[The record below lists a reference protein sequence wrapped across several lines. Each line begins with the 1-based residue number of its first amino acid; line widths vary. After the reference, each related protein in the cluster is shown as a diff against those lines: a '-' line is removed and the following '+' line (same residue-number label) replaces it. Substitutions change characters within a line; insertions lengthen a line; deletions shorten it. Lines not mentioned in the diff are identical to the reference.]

1 MLAQAAKIKLSLGF
15 FYSIVGRLLSSFVG
29 LRGGVILLSCFLT
42 LPGIAADLI
51 DNDAPSEQKVML
63 EKYYQQALYAYFQ
76 GDILAA
82 LSQFS
87 LLEQRYPQGLKNIP
101 DYLRKQDIEPELL
114 KGALSLS
121 FGIEDQAAEIF
132 QRLLADY
139 DSAEKRTQAWF
150 LLGLTYYRQEQWQK
164 ASRAF
169 KQINEAQAS
178 DYLDVQSHDQWIYL
192 QAQLRNLHPDMNVEQ
207 GNIQDAG
214 SEQNYWQK
222 ALSTD
227 SIYHYYLKY
236 NQALATLQSG
246 DMQLAIGQLK
256 ALIDKP
262 KQGFTQFVDSW
273 LSPLITESSL
283 TSEEQAIA
291 QQQEIYGVLDRAKLT
306 LAYVLLQ
313 QDQPQQAYRIFSQI
327 RREGLDGEAAVLG
340 YGWAAA
346 KSDELQNALGI
357 WQSLI
362 QQTHYSEYTLE
373 AYLASAYAYEKAYAP
388 RQSVAILKT
397 GLTRFERALVELT
410 EARQQVSQPGFLLQL
425 AQDFESS
432 QPALISSTAN
442 VDQDG
447 ALRLLVNQLGV
458 SNEFRH
464 YLAVLKQTQ
473 ALELR
478 LTDWQQRMA
487 YYELMLDEREQQK
500 LQRAQVMLQNQIF
513 AQLPALVEQRDAL
526 AQTLIIAEQQG
537 DAEAL
542 MAAQYQQ
549 WVGRLE
555 QAQQRLQ
562 KIETLKVQLQ
572 QPALKAEYAERL
584 KRIKGTLVWLASE
597 AYPDNRRQAQKA
609 LAELDHMLDKAN
621 QQQKQL
627 LIELQGRPDYA
638 TQRQKVASIAM
649 RIDQQLQKNQGLQR
663 GLVKKLNQE
672 LMQLIDQQQSKVNDY
687 ILQAQLAMVRLNDQ
701 ALQQNQAQGTQVP
714 AIEIGRPPQLA
725 PTVDEV
731 QAQ

>member
-1 MLAQAAKIKLSLGF
+1 MLAQAAKIKLLLDCFYPLG
-15 FYSIVGRLLSSFVG
+15 GRLLSRFVG
-29 LRGGVILLSCFLT
+29 MRGGVILLSCCLT
-42 LPGIAADLI
+42 LPVIAADRI
-51 DNDAPSEQKVML
+51 HNDAAPEQKVML

-76 GDILAA
+76 GDVLAA

-178 DYLDVQSHDQWIYL
+178 DYLDVQRHDQWIYL
-192 QAQLRNLHPDMNVEQ
+192 QAQLRSLYPDLNGVQ
-207 GNIQDAG
+207 GNIAI
-214 SEQNYWQK
+214 SESDKNYWQQ
-222 ALSTD
+222 ALSAD
-227 SIYHYYLKY
+227 SIYHYYLQY
-236 NQALATLQSG
+236 NQALATLESG
-246 DMQLAIGQLK
+246 DVQLAIRQLED
-256 ALIDKP
+256 LITQP
-262 KQGFTQFVDSW
+262 KQGFSQFVNSW
-273 LSPLITESSL
+273 FSPLISESSL
-283 TSEEQAIA
+283 TSEEQEVAH
-291 QQQEIYGVLDRAKLT
+291 QQEIYGVLDRAKLT
-306 LAYVLLQ
+306 LAYLLLQ
-313 QDQPQQAYRIFSQI
+313 QDQPQQAYRVFSQI

-397 GLTRFERALVELT
+397 GLRRFEQALVELS

-442 VDQDG
+442 VDQGG
-447 ALRLLVNQLGV
+447 ALKLLVNQLGV

-464 YLAVLKQTQ
+464 HLAALQQTQ
-473 ALELR
+473 TLELR

-500 LQRAQVMLQNQIF
+500 LQRAQVMLQSQIF

-526 AQTLIIAEQQG
+526 AQTLIMAEQQG
-537 DAEAL
+537 NAEVL

-549 WVGRLE
+549 WVERLD

-562 KIETLKVQLQ
+562 KIETLKAQLQ

-597 AYPDNRRQAQKA
+597 AYPDNRRQAQKT
-609 LAELDHMLDKAN
+609 LAELDHVLDKAN

-638 TQRQKVASIAM
+638 TQRQQVSSIAV

-663 GLVKKLNQE
+663 DLVTTLKHE
-672 LMQLIDQQQSKVNDY
+672 LTQLIDQQQGKVNDY

-701 ALQQNQAQGTQVP
+701 ALQQNQAQGTQIP

>member
-1 MLAQAAKIKLSLGF
+1 MLAQATKIKLLLGCF
-15 FYSIVGRLLSSFVG
+15 NPLVARLLSSFVG
-29 LRGGVILLSCFLT
+29 LRGGAILLSCCFI
-42 LPGIAADLI
+42 LPVIAADSI
-51 DNDAPSEQKVML
+51 DNDAAPEQKVLL

-76 GDILAA
+76 GDVLAA

-101 DYLRKQDIEPELL
+101 DYLRTQDIEPELL

-192 QAQLRNLHPDMNVEQ
+192 QAQLRSLHPDKDLEL
-207 GNIQDAG
+207 GNIQAVQ
-214 SEQNYWQK
+214 SEQNYWQE
-222 ALSTD
+222 ALSAD

-236 NQALATLQSG
+236 NQALATLQNG
-246 DMQLAIGQLK
+246 DIQLAIGQLK

-262 KQGFTQFVDSW
+262 NPGFSQFVNSW
-273 LSPLITESSL
+273 LSPLISESSL
-283 TSEEQAIA
+283 TSEEQAVA

-313 QDQPQQAYRIFSQI
+313 QDQPQQAYRVFSQI

-397 GLTRFERALVELT
+397 GLTRFEQALVELT
-410 EARQQVSQPGFLLQL
+410 EARQQVSQPEFLLQL
-425 AQDFESS
+425 AQNFESS
-432 QPALISSTAN
+432 QPALITASAN
-442 VDQDG
+442 TNQGG

-464 YLAVLKQTQ
+464 HLAVLQQTQ
-473 ALELR
+473 TLELR
-478 LTDWQQRMA
+478 LTEWQQRMT

-500 LQRAQVMLQNQIF
+500 LERAQVMLQNQIF
-513 AQLPALVEQRDAL
+513 AKLPALIEQRDTL
-526 AQTLIIAEQQG
+526 AQTLVMAEQQG
-537 DAEAL
+537 NAEVL

-549 WVGRLE
+549 WVERLG
-555 QAQQRLQ
+555 QGQQRLQ
-562 KIETLKVQLQ
+562 KIETLKAQLQ

-609 LAELDHMLDKAN
+609 LAELDQVLEKAN

-638 TQRQKVASIAM
+638 MQRQQVALIAVRIGHQLEKNQELQKVLVKTLYQELTLL
-649 RIDQQLQKNQGLQR
+649 IDQQLG
-663 GLVKKLNQE
+663 
-672 LMQLIDQQQSKVNDY
+672 KVNDY

-725 PTVDEV
+725 PTIDEV
-731 QAQ
+731 QVQ